1 MRNQDQQEGMRHN
14 KEVNKR
20 VAAGR
25 RQRRAKSWGLKER
38 KMYSGVEEQWLNS
51 MVLKEDA
58 V

>member
-1 MRNQDQQEGMRHN
+1 MRHN